1 MRHSVHRLILGLC
14 AALLGGAGAVH
25 AAEPAAANGPAVGII
40 IDDMGYRMADCR
52 QALALPGPLAY
63 SFFPHL
69 PGNQEL
75 LQRAIAGGK
84 EILLHLP
91 MESQSKNN
99 LLGPGAL
106 LDHMSHVE
114 LVATLAADF
123 AAVPQAVGVNNHQGS
138 VLTADPQAM
147 DWLMQGIKTH
157 GGLFFV
163 DSRTTGRTV
172 AGRTAR
178 QLGIPL
184 LNRDVFLDNV
194 VDREAIRRQ
203 FLTLIETAR
212 RRGTALAIG
221 HPKPETLAVLA
232 EMLPTL
238 PQYGVQL
245 VSLHELLAKQSSR
258 ETAAWQTSSS
268 LSPRVAKN

>member
-1 MRHSVHRLILGLC
+1 MFCSALIGGGMPAPLR
-14 AALLGGAGAVH
+14 AEQAL
-25 AAEPAAANGPAVGII
+25 PAIGII
-40 IDDMGYRMADCR
+40 IDDMGYRMAECR
-52 QALALPGPLAY
+52 EALSLPGPLAY

-69 PGNQEL
+69 SGNQEL
-75 LQRAIAGGK
+75 LQRAMAGGK

-91 MESQSKNN
+91 MEAEHKNN

-106 LDHMSHVE
+106 FERMSQGE
-114 LVATLAADF
+114 LEATLNSDF
-123 AAVPQAVGVNNHQGS
+123 ASVPQAVGVNNHEGS

-147 DWLMQGIKTH
+147 GWLMQAIKTH

-172 AGRTAR
+172 AGQTAAVE
-178 QLGIPL
+178 GVPH
-184 LNRDVFLDNV
+184 LNRDVFLDNES
-194 VDREAIRRQ
+194 DRMAIRRQ
-203 FLTLIETAR
+203 FLSLIETAKH
-212 RRGTALAIG
+212 RGTALAIG

-245 VSLHELLAKQSSR
+245 VALHDLLARQSLPEVTWQSS
-258 ETAAWQTSSS
+258 SSH
-268 LSPRVAKN
+268 SPRVAKN

>member
-1 MRHSVHRLILGLC
+1 MRRFIPFLAPALGTLC
-14 AALLGGAGAVH
+14 FAGA
-25 AAEPAAANGPAVGII
+25 AASLRAEPEALPAIGII
-40 IDDMGYRMADCR
+40 IDDMGYRMAECR
-52 QALALPGPLAY
+52 EALSLPGPLAY

-69 PGNQEL
+69 SGNREL
-75 LQRAIAGGK
+75 LRRATAGGK

-91 MESQSKNN
+91 MEAERKNN

-106 LDHMSHVE
+106 FERMNREQLTS
-114 LVATLAADF
+114 TLEADF
-123 AAVPQAVGVNNHQGS
+123 TSVPQAIGVNNHEGS

-147 DWLMQGIKTH
+147 DWLMQAIKAR

-172 AGRTAR
+172 AGRAAAA
-178 QLGIPL
+178 QGVPH
-184 LNRDVFLDNV
+184 LNRDVFLDNEP
-194 VDREAIRRQ
+194 DREAIRRQ

-238 PQYGVQL
+238 PREGVQL
-245 VSLHELLAKQSSR
+245 VPVHELLARQSHA
-258 ETAAWQTSSS
+258 EAAWQPS
-268 LSPRVAKN
+268 LSPSPRVAKN

>member
-1 MRHSVHRLILGLC
+1 MRHSIHRLILGLC
-14 AALLGGAGAVH
+14 AALLGGGTFVPLH
-25 AAEPAAANGPAVGII
+25 AGPATLPAIGII

-52 QALALPGPLAY
+52 EALSLPGPLAY

-69 PGNQEL
+69 SGTQEL
-75 LQRAIAGGK
+75 LQRAVQDGK

-106 LDHMSHVE
+106 LDHMSHAE
-114 LVATLAADF
+114 LMATLEADF
-123 AAVPQAVGVNNHQGS
+123 ASVPQAVGVNNHQGS

-147 DWLMQGIKTH
+147 DWLMEGIKTH
-157 GGLFFV
+157 GGMFFV

-172 AGRTAR
+172 AGHMAR
-178 QLGIPL
+178 QQGIPL
-184 LNRDVFLDNV
+184 LNRDIFLDNE
-194 VDREAIRRQ
+194 VDREAIRHQ
-203 FLTLIETAR
+203 FLVLIETAKR
-212 RRGTALAIG
+212 HGTALAIG

-238 PQYGVQL
+238 PQQGVQL
-245 VSLHELLAKQSSR
+245 VTLHELLARQSAS
-258 ETAAWQTSSS
+258 EATAWQPSSS
-268 LSPRVAKN
+268 PSPRVAKN